1 MIGVNI
7 LAKHVSKTA
16 GLAMFGTALL
26 LVFLFVLFTYLAE
39 FAELKA
45 GYTAMDALRYVLWQ
59 SPKFLY
65 QLMPVAALIG
75 AVLGLG
81 TLASNSE
88 LIIMRSAGISLWRI
102 VGWVVRP
109 ALVMVVVAFALSQWA
124 MPYSEQQAKQIRQQ
138 SGIKTKVGSVQG
150 YWTRD
155 GNRYIYIDYAN
166 SLGQLKNIH
175 VLEMDDNRHL
185 RQTLS
190 AQSGHYKNEQQWMLQ
205 NIQRSVIAADGHA
218 AMTKVD
224 TSPIN
229 LALQPRFVQLV
240 TISPEDLAPSELI
253 EYMRYLSTHTQL
265 PKTYVLAFWQKVA
278 SPFSLIALVVI
289 ACSFIFGPLRQ
300 QSVGFRLV
308 IALFIGLG
316 FHYVQDFLGY
326 ASLVYSPSPA
336 WFVLVPILLSFALGA
351 YLLHRVK

>member
-1 MIGVNI
+1 MINQRI

-26 LVFLFVLFTYLAE
+26 LVFLFVLFTYLSE
-39 FAELKA
+39 FAELKE
-45 GYTAMDALRYVLWQ
+45 GYGALDALRYVLWQ

-102 VGWVVRP
+102 VRWVVRP
-109 ALVMVVVAFALSQWA
+109 ALVMVVVAFALSEWVL
-124 MPYSEQQAKQIRQQ
+124 PYSEQQAKQVQQ
-138 SGIKTKVGSVQG
+138 KSGVKAKVGSVQG
-150 YWTRD
+150 YWTRE

-166 SLGQLKNIH
+166 SMGQLKNIH
-175 VLEMDDNRHL
+175 ILEMDSNSRL
-185 RQTLS
+185 RQTVH
-190 AQSGHYKNEQQWMLQ
+190 AETGHFKSEQQWLLKD
-205 NIQRSVIAADGHA
+205 IQQSVVQQDGRA
-218 AMTKVD
+218 VQSKLPE
-224 TSPIN
+224 SPIS

-240 TISPEDLAPSELI
+240 TISPEDLAPSELV
-253 EYMRYLSTHTQL
+253 EYMRYLSAHTQL
-265 PKTYVLAFWQKVA
+265 PKPYILAFWQKIA

-336 WFVLVPILLSFALGA
+336 WFVIVPILLSFAVGA